1 MHEAFIR
8 REDIM
13 YRKIKAFFALSLA
26 VLMCCTGCGGESSP
40 QTSGVV
46 ESQTT
51 AEDERTAII
60 KNGNAEYKVVYPE
73 GAGKNL
79 VRNVESLVAQ
89 IKNST
94 GVELEIITDQNPYDE
109 STKQILVGRT
119 AYNISREITDSL
131 GKEDFVIIEKETKIL
146 ITGKSEDLVIKAISY
161 YIKNL
166 IEENVEQT
174 SSGRSLYFE
183 EYEYR
188 SEANSLTI
196 GGVDISK
203 FSIVFASKPDGM
215 STVAYS
221 FRDNI
226 QKIYGCSL
234 TVSSDSSANEKANEI
249 LIGNTNR
256 SESTTFY
263 AENNVK
269 LMSYK
274 MFVSGTK
281 LGIACGGPY
290 SANEFI
296 TDFYFNYS
304 LNRAKSLTN
313 GVHMEKNLLN
323 LDSQPITATSD
334 IRVMSANILADRWA
348 TASGKTTPVPQRAE
362 IFAAVLATYK
372 PDMVGL
378 QESDEVWSKCF
389 PYYLELLEEQY
400 GVKYVWEYSTYDN
413 VPCFTSILYR
423 ADKYTV
429 LDRGIKCY
437 SYNISNEKS
446 YKLRVITW
454 IVVKDF
460 ATNET
465 YALMNTHWS
474 GTSTENQIQV
484 NESNEVLNSIK
495 SKYSGAHVFY
505 TGDFNFHV
513 NSGFDTFKLGVDMTD
528 GREGARS
535 AGTLVNDVLGITTT
549 SKIPADHVFYD
560 NSVTVE
566 RYEIV
571 DKNNTFIVSDHLP
584 QYADFK
590 IKK

>member
-1 MHEAFIR
+1 MKKF
-8 REDIM
+8 
-13 YRKIKAFFALSLA
+13 KSLLTVVLA
-26 VLMCCTGCGGESSP
+26 VLMCCTGCTENDSSA
-40 QTSGVV
+40 QTSNTAS
-46 ESQTT
+46 EQT
-51 AEDERTAII
+51 ADVNERTAIVKDGKALYQI
-60 KNGNAEYKVVYPE
+60 VYPAN
-73 GAGKNL
+73 AGKNL
-79 VRNVESLVAQ
+79 IRNVKSLQAQ
-89 IKNST
+89 ITNNT
-94 GVELEIITDQNPYDE
+94 GATLDIITDEAEYNAD
-109 STKQILVGRT
+109 TRQILVGRT
-119 AYNISREITDSL
+119 AYGISRDVTDAL
-131 GKEDFVIIEKETKIL
+131 GKDDYVIVERENKII
-146 ITGKSEDLVIKAISY
+146 ITARSEDLVIAALSY

-166 IEENVEQT
+166 IKENIEAT

-304 LNRAKSLTN
+304 LSRAKSLTN

-460 ATNET
+460 ATNEP

-495 SKYSGAHVFY
+495 SKYSGVHVFY

-528 GREGARS
+528 GREGAR
-535 AGTLVNDVLGITTT
+535 AAETLVNDTVGI
-549 SKIPADHVFYD
+549 SGSDIPADHVFFD

>member
-40 QTSGVV
+40 QTSDVV

-60 KNGNAEYKVVYPE
+60 KNGNTEYKVVYPE

-174 SSGRSLYFE
+174 SSGRSLYFQ
-183 EYEYR
+183 EYEHR
-188 SEANSLTI
+188 VEKNSLTI
-196 GGVDISK
+196 GGEALSS
-203 FSIVFASKPDGM
+203 FSIVFATKPDGM
-215 STVAYS
+215 SAVAYTL
-221 FRDNI
+221 RDTL
-226 QKIYGCSL
+226 QELYGCSL
-234 TVSSDSSANEKANEI
+234 VVCSDVSGTQRKNEI
-249 LIGNTNR
+249 LLGNTNR
-256 SESTTFY
+256 TESTAFY
-263 AENNVK
+263 ESHNVK
-269 LMSYK
+269 LMSYS
-274 MFVSGTK
+274 MYVDGTK
-281 LGIACGGPY
+281 LVVACGGPFSASYFVSDLYFEY
-290 SANEFI
+290 S
-296 TDFYFNYS
+296 S
-304 LNRAKSLTN
+304 SGAKSLTN
-313 GVHMEKNLLN
+313 GVHMEKNLLKVEN
-323 LDSQPITATSD
+323 QPLTAMSD

-348 TASGKTTPVPQRAE
+348 KASGKNTPVPQRAE

-372 PDMVGL
+372 PDMIGL
-378 QESDEVWSKCF
+378 QESDEIWGSCF
-389 PYYLELLEEQY
+389 PYYLDILEKQY
-400 GVKYVWEYSTYDN
+400 DTKYTWEYSTYGN

-423 ADKYTV
+423 SDKYTLV
-429 LDRGIKCY
+429 DKGFKAY
-437 SYNISNEKS
+437 SYNANKEKS

-454 IVVKDF
+454 VVLKDS
-460 ATNET
+460 ANKT
-465 YALMNTHWS
+465 YALMNTHLS
-474 GTSTENQIQV
+474 GTSAENQIQIT
-484 NESNEVLNSIK
+484 ETNEVLNSIK
-495 SKYSGAHVFY
+495 SKFNGVHVFY

-513 NSGFDTFKLGVDMTD
+513 NNGFTDFRNQVDLTD

-549 SKIPADHVFYD
+549 SKVPADHVFYN
-560 NSVTVE
+560 NSVDIT
-566 RYEIV
+566 RYEII
-571 DKNNTFIVSDHLP
+571 NTNTTYEISDHLP
-584 QYADFK
+584 QYGDFK
-590 IKK
+590 IK